1 MNQRFRLDL
10 NPNRL
15 TLNPEPLNGYPFPN
29 SAETHCSMILPHHS
43 NIPDRAKPRVSV
55 TGGIADAGLQV
66 NISQHSG
73 VRRLAGFILQITTDY
88 GPLCLYS

>member
-1 MNQRFRLDL
+1 M
-10 NPNRL
+10 
-15 TLNPEPLNGYPFPN
+15 
-29 SAETHCSMILPHHS
+29 
-43 NIPDRAKPRVSV
+43 SV

-73 VRRLAGFILQITTDY
+73 VRRLAGIILQITTDY